1 MLGAKQFSS
10 KMVLKI
16 MGGKTMMTRRRGRL
30 LRSHWRRLLSLIPE
44 KQYESEVLFALLTG
58 NVAEG
63 RMGGRAWGSQWN
75 HC

>member
-1 MLGAKQFSS
+1 
-10 KMVLKI
+10 
-16 MGGKTMMTRRRGRL
+16 MMTRRRGRL